1 MDGMRMKWL
10 VSVVVGLVGYG
21 VMMVVVVSDVVRVV
35 GGLTTIV
42 PGEDDVVDHCK

>member
-1 MDGMRMKWL
+1 MKWL

-21 VMMVVVVSDVVRVV
+21 VMMVAVVSDVVRVV

-42 PGEDDVVDHCK
+42 SGEHDVADHCK